1 MSEDVFVKFCECVCG
16 NGLEQAVSHTNET
29 KDFLEKISILEY
41 LASRLDI
48 DLNEY
53 FGNSDETL
61 NKMKIQL
68 NETLDEVGYQ
78 TRRNEE
84 LENDLVFADKII
96 DAQENTI
103 DGLNKHLDSLN
114 MRLNVAIMMYTAT
127 NNAWKEKIPF
137 DVFERYFKRKEEKNE
152 GE

>member
-1 MSEDVFVKFCECVCG
+1 
-16 NGLEQAVSHTNET
+16 
-29 KDFLEKISILEY
+29 
-41 LASRLDI
+41 
-48 DLNEY
+48 
-53 FGNSDETL
+53 
-61 NKMKIQL
+61 MKIQL

-137 DVFERYFKRKEEKNE
+137 DVFERYFKRKEEK
-152 GE
+152 